1 MSLVSSG
8 TLPEIPEK
16 IFLTKQ
22 KLIKRLS
29 REPTNEELAR
39 ELGITT
45 FKLELDLKPKEYTQN
60 SRSPSHVNPT
70 KYYGTLYTPPPMK
83 VALFDN
89 PNRYDEGGRKRIHK
103 KRKFNKKSIKSKKL
117 RKSMIKNRKSM
128 KRK

>member
-29 REPTNEELAR
+29 REPTYEELAR

-45 FKLELDLKPKEYTQN
+45 VKLELDLKPKEYTQN

-83 VALFDN
+83 ALFDN
-89 PNRYDEGGRKRIHK
+89 PKRYDEGGRKRIHK